1 LSDNTKDKKKNEK
14 RNKRK
19 INWSEYNESL
29 VRRGEVM
36 FDTDFLANWRAELK
50 KMNKG
55 KEGAK
60 YLYPNSLILLLAT
73 VHVYLLPYRQL
84 EGFLRMMSIHIERLQ
99 EAVPDYTTMW
109 WRVVVK
115 VKVHLNPKINLEKDV
130 ITIAV
135 DSTGIK
141 VTNRGEWI
149 REKWNNNDDNNNNN
163 NDKKRRG
170 FIKIHVAVNVRTK
183 KILSMEVTKEDVYDG
198 KMLKKLVDNVVVVS
212 ENNDVKKILADG
224 AYDSNDN
231 FRYIDKMKIEPVIRV
246 RKNSSTKARVCSMS
260 RKMVVIEQLRDMKRW
275 KKKHGYGMR
284 WIAESAFSSIKRTF
298 GEYVSSVKWNNI
310 VNELLLLKASIY
322 NMFVDKTAV

>member
-1 LSDNTKDKKKNEK
+1 MSDNTKDKKKKNQK
-14 RNKRK
+14 RMKRK
-19 INWSEYNESL
+19 INWSKYNESL

-36 FDTDFLANWRAELK
+36 FDIDFLENWRTELK
-50 KMNKG
+50 VMNKG

-60 YLYPNSLILLLAT
+60 YLYPSSLISLLAI

-84 EGFLRMMSIHIERLQ
+84 EGFLRMMSIHIEKLQ

-109 WRVVVK
+109 WRVVK
-115 VKVHLNPKINLEKDV
+115 VKVRLNPEVNLEKDL

-149 REKWNNNDDNNNNN
+149 REKWNNNNNNNN
-163 NDKKRRG
+163 NNNKKRRG

-198 KMLKKLVDNVVVVS
+198 KMLKKLVDNVS
-212 ENNDVKKILADG
+212 ENKDVKKVLADG
-224 AYDSNDN
+224 AYDSKDN
-231 FRYIDKMKIEPVIRV
+231 FRYIDKMKIEPIIRV
-246 RKNSSTKARVCSMS
+246 RKNSSTKAYICMP
-260 RKMVVIEQLRDMKRW
+260 RKMVVIEQLRDTKRW
-275 KKKHGYGMR
+275 KKKHEYGMR

-310 VNELLLLKASIY
+310 VNELLLKASIY